1 MEELIG
7 LISSIAAWH
16 PRLWN
21 LPLGW
26 SLLNFAYVGGAAG
39 LLPHQ
44 ASMIDEAGGNYEG
57 QAILDKFNQIKAS
70 LRQNS

>member
-1 MEELIG
+1 
-7 LISSIAAWH
+7 
-16 PRLWN
+16 
-21 LPLGW
+21 
-26 SLLNFAYVGGAAG
+26 LLNFAYVGGAAG